1 MAKAIVDTGV
11 LKSLGLVNKID
22 LLELIF
28 EDYFFPEAVWHELSS
43 YDNPGF
49 NKRILNSLKSHIFPI
64 STKNHLS
71 LIMDYGESEAVIL
84 FGEIKA
90 DFLLIDDF
98 KARKIAESLGITCI
112 GSKGIILKA
121 KEKGLVEE
129 LSPIFKLWMESNRF
143 FTKKLLNQILVK
155 FEENPI

>member
-11 LKSLGLVNKID
+11 LISLGLVNKIY

-28 EDYFFPEAVWHELSS
+28 EDYFIPEAVCHELSS
-43 YDNPGF
+43 YENPDF
-49 NKRILNSLKSHIFPI
+49 DKSILNKLKSHIFPI

-84 FGEIKA
+84 VGELNA

-112 GSKGIILKA
+112 GSIGIIFKS
-121 KEKGLVEE
+121 ERKG
-129 LSPIFKLWMESNRF
+129 
-143 FTKKLLNQILVK
+143 TC
-155 FEENPI
+155 